1 MSGSGLP
8 LLRMLL
14 MMGILA
20 ALFLI
25 PALSIWHDERRKR
38 TASVEGADPGGE
50 AEQG

>member
-8 LLRMLL
+8 VLRMLL
-14 MMGILA
+14 MLAILA

-38 TASVEGADPGGE
+38 MAAIQGPDQGGD
-50 AEQG
+50 AGQV